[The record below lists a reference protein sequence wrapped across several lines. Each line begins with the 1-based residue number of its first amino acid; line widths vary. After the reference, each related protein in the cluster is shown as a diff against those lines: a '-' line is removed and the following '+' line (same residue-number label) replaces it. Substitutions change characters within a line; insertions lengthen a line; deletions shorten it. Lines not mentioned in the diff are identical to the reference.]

1 MNFIAIMNHMGVYF
15 KEEPIAELH
24 RALEKQGFRLVYPND
39 REDLL
44 KLIENNA
51 RLCGVIFDWD
61 KYNLELCKEISKL
74 NEYMPVYA
82 FANTYST
89 LDVSLN
95 DLRMQ
100 VRFFEYA
107 LGAADEIAAKIKQS
121 TDEYIDNILPPLT
134 RALFKY
140 AREGKYTFCTPGHMG
155 GTAFQKSPV
164 GCLFYDFFGAN
175 TMKSDISI
183 SVSELGSLLD
193 HSGPHKEAEEY
204 IARVFNADRSYMVTN
219 GTSTANKIVGMYAA
233 HAGSTVLIDRNCH
246 KSLTHLMMMT
256 DITPIYLRPTRN
268 AYGILG
274 GIPQSEFQRDTI
286 VDRVNA
292 TAGATWPSHAVI
304 TNSTYDGLLYNTDFI
319 KQTLDVKSIH
329 FDSAWVPYTNFHP
342 IYQGKCG
349 MSGKRTDGKVIFET
363 QSTHKLLAAFSQA
376 SMIHVKG
383 EINEETFNENY
394 MMHTTTS
401 PHYGIVASTETAAAM
416 MKGNAGK
423 RLIDGS
429 IQRAIKFRKEIKRL
443 RNECDG
449 WFFDIWQP
457 DHIDQAECWPLR
469 SDSTWHGFHNID
481 NDHMYLDPIKVTIL
495 TPGMGKEGQ
504 MESFGIPASLVAKY
518 LDEHGIIVEKTGPYN
533 LLFLFSIGIDKTK
546 ALSLLRALTEFKRAF
561 DLNLRVKNM
570 LPSLYQ
576 EAPEFYETMRIQDL
590 AENIHRLVEHH
601 NLPDLMYRAF
611 DVLPTM
617 IMTPYN
623 AFQQELRGNGEEVLL
638 DDCIGR
644 VNANMILPYPTG
656 VPLVMPGEMITEESR
671 PILEFLQMLCEI
683 GAHYPGFETDIHGA
697 YRQPD
702 GRYVIKVLKDK

>member
-1 MNFIAIMNHMGVYF
+1 MNHMGVYF
-15 KEEPIAELH
+15 KEAPVAELH
-24 RALEKQGFRLVYPND
+24 QALEKQGFRLVYPND

-61 KYNLELCKEISKL
+61 KYNLELCKEISKF

-107 LGAADEIAAKIKQS
+107 LGAAEEIAAKIKQS
-121 TDEYIDNILPPLT
+121 TDEYIDTILPPLT

-164 GCLFYDFFGAN
+164 GCLFYDFFGPN

-274 GIPQSEFQRDTI
+274 GIPQDEFQRETLAR
-286 VDRVNA
+286 RVNA
-292 TAGATWPSHAVI
+292 TPGATWPSHAVI

-319 KQTLDVKSIH
+319 KETLDVKSIH

-342 IYQGKCG
+342 VYQGKCG
-349 MSGKRTDGKVIFET
+349 MSGKRIDGKVIFET

-383 EINEETFNENY
+383 DINEATFNENY

-423 RLIDGS
+423 RLIDAS

-457 DHIDQAECWPLR
+457 DHIDQVECWPLR
-469 SDSTWHGFHNID
+469 SDSAWHGFHNID

-495 TPGMGKEGQ
+495 TPGMGKDGR

-576 EAPEFYETMRIQDL
+576 EAPEFYETMRIQEL
-590 AENIHRLVEHH
+590 AENIHRLVERH

-617 IMTPYN
+617 IMTPYH
-623 AFQQELRGNGEEVLL
+623 AFQQELRGNVEEVLL
-638 DDCIGR
+638 DECIGR
-644 VNANMILPYPTG
+644 VNANMILPYPPG

-671 PILEFLQMLCEI
+671 PILEFLQLLCET

-702 GRYVIKVLKDK
+702 GRYVVKVLKDK

>member
-1 MNFIAIMNHMGVYF
+1 MNCIAIMNHMGVYF
-15 KEEPIAELH
+15 KEAPVAELH
-24 RALEKQGFRLVYPND
+24 KALEKQGFRLVYPND

-61 KYNLELCKEISKL
+61 KYNLELCKEISKF

-107 LGAADEIAAKIKQS
+107 LGAAEEIAAKIKQS
-121 TDEYIDNILPPLT
+121 TDEYIDTILPPLT

-164 GCLFYDFFGAN
+164 GCLFYDFFGPN

-274 GIPQSEFQRDTI
+274 GIPQDEFQRETLAR
-286 VDRVNA
+286 RVNA
-292 TAGATWPSHAVI
+292 TPGATWPSHAVI

-319 KQTLDVKSIH
+319 KETLDVKSIH

-342 IYQGKCG
+342 VYQGK
-349 MSGKRTDGKVIFET
+349 
-363 QSTHKLLAAFSQA
+363 
-376 SMIHVKG
+376 
-383 EINEETFNENY
+383 
-394 MMHTTTS
+394 
-401 PHYGIVASTETAAAM
+401 
-416 MKGNAGK
+416 
-423 RLIDGS
+423 
-429 IQRAIKFRKEIKRL
+429 
-443 RNECDG
+443 
-449 WFFDIWQP
+449 
-457 DHIDQAECWPLR
+457 
-469 SDSTWHGFHNID
+469 
-481 NDHMYLDPIKVTIL
+481 
-495 TPGMGKEGQ
+495 
-504 MESFGIPASLVAKY
+504 
-518 LDEHGIIVEKTGPYN
+518 
-533 LLFLFSIGIDKTK
+533 
-546 ALSLLRALTEFKRAF
+546 
-561 DLNLRVKNM
+561 
-570 LPSLYQ
+570 
-576 EAPEFYETMRIQDL
+576 
-590 AENIHRLVEHH
+590 
-601 NLPDLMYRAF
+601 
-611 DVLPTM
+611 
-617 IMTPYN
+617 
-623 AFQQELRGNGEEVLL
+623 
-638 DDCIGR
+638 
-644 VNANMILPYPTG
+644 
-656 VPLVMPGEMITEESR
+656 
-671 PILEFLQMLCEI
+671 
-683 GAHYPGFETDIHGA
+683 
-697 YRQPD
+697 
-702 GRYVIKVLKDK
+702 